1 MLITKMAL
9 PRRTFLRGL
18 GATVA
23 LPFLD
28 AMVPAATVLA
38 KTPAT
43 APTRFGALYL
53 PNGAAMPSW
62 TPATEGAGFE
72 LSPILKPLEPFHD
85 TLLVL
90 SGLDNSDGIAHATCP
105 TGFLTGVRDG
115 EGLKPLGRVLNGV
128 GATGSMPSSVR
139 AGISADQILAKAMGD
154 QTVLPSLEMS
164 LDPPDPSGSGCC
176 AGACVYHATISWRTE
191 TTPLPM
197 EMNPRAVFEQLF
209 GDSGSTDPAV
219 RFARLRRKQSVLDS
233 LSDRVSELQR
243 ELGPRDNTR
252 LGEYLEAVRD
262 VERRIQKAETQELPH
277 VDQPP
282 GVPASFA
289 DHARLMLDLQ
299 LLAYQSDLTRITTF
313 MFGREVTGRAYPE
326 VGVPEA
332 HHATSHH
339 RYEPEM
345 LAKITRINLYHT
357 TLFAEYVEKL
367 RNTPDGDGSL
377 LDHTILMYGSGM
389 SDSQAHSHVG
399 LPITLLGGGINTRG
413 GRHIVY
419 KKGTLLANLVLTL
432 VAALGVPLEQLGK
445 STGTLDLDMEPLSL

>member
-1 MLITKMAL
+1 MIITKMAL

-18 GATVA
+18 GATLA

-28 AMVPAATVLA
+28 AMVPATTVLA
-38 KTPAT
+38 RTPAN

-53 PNGAAMPSW
+53 PNGIAMPSW

-72 LSPILKPLEPFHD
+72 LTPILKPLEPFRD

-90 SGLDNSDGIAHATCP
+90 SGLDNADGTPHASRP

-115 EGLKPLGRVLNGV
+115 EGLR
-128 GATGSMPSSVR
+128 GSRPSNVR
-139 AGISADQILAKAMGD
+139 ASVSADQILAKAMGD

-176 AGACVYHATISWRTE
+176 GGACVYHATISWRTE

-197 EMNPRAVFEQLF
+197 EVNPRAVFEQLF

-233 LSDRVSELQR
+233 LTDRVSELQR
-243 ELGPRDNTR
+243 ELGPRDNSR

-262 VERRIQKAETQELPH
+262 VERRIQKAEEQTELPH

-299 LLAYQSDLTRITTF
+299 LLAYQSDLTRIITF
-313 MFGREVTGRAYPE
+313 MFGREVSGRSYPE

-339 RYEPEM
+339 RYEPE
-345 LAKITRINLYHT
+345 LVAKCARINLYHT
-357 TLFAEYVEKL
+357 TLFAEYVAKL

-377 LDHTILMYGSGM
+377 LDHTILMFGAGM
-389 SDSQAHSHVG
+389 SDSHAHSGIG
-399 LPITLLGGGINTRG
+399 LPMTLLGGGINTGG

-432 VAALGVPLEQLGK
+432 VEALGVPLEQLGK
-445 STGTLDLDMEPLSL
+445 STGKLEMEPLTL